1 MNTLNEDL
9 VKWGS
14 KRKHLMVSWDHTSYM
29 QKGSIMSV
37 GLKYT
42 THHYPNLP
50 GETLPQVSL
59 KYS

>member
-1 MNTLNEDL
+1 MDKVFKERGVFIIIVIFVMNTLNEDL

-37 GLKYT
+37 GLK
-42 THHYPNLP
+42 
-50 GETLPQVSL
+50 
-59 KYS
+59 